1 MTRTTEKSITSDK
14 ALYVNQMFAE
24 IAEKYDLLN
33 NLMTFGLHNKWKE
46 EAVNLALKEIKDP
59 KSALDLCCGTADL
72 AIILSNK
79 CPQININCVD
89 NCGEMLDIAK
99 TKLENL
105 KIKNID
111 FLLADCENLSFYS
124 WSFDI
129 ITMGFGLR
137 NLVNKENCLKNI
149 FGLLKPGGVFACIDL
164 GYPSN
169 YMWERLYFFYFYN
182 LIPKLG
188 GLFAKNKEAYTYL
201 PASLKTWYKQEEL
214 KDLIL
219 KTGFKKCYFKNL
231 LGGAVAIHV
240 AVK

>member
-1 MTRTTEKSITSDK
+1 MIQTAEKSK
-14 ALYVNQMFAE
+14 YVNQMFAE
-24 IAEKYDLLN
+24 IAQRYDLLN

-46 EAVNLALKEIKDP
+46 ETIDLALKEVSSP
-59 KSALDLCCGTADL
+59 EFALDLCSGTGDL

-79 CPQININCVD
+79 QPKIKISGVD
-89 NCGEMLDIAK
+89 NCSEMLDIAK
-99 TKLENL
+99 SKSENL
-105 KIKNID
+105 KIKNIE
-111 FLLADCENLSFYS
+111 FLLADSENLPFYS

-164 GYPSN
+164 AHPSN
-169 YMWERLYFFYFYN
+169 HMWERLYLFYFYN
-182 LIPKLG
+182 LIPKFG
-188 GLFAKNKEAYTYL
+188 ELFAKNKDAYTYL
-201 PASLKTWYKQEEL
+201 PQSLKTWYKQGEL

>member
-1 MTRTTEKSITSDK
+1 MTQAVKKSMTDDK
-14 ALYVNQMFAE
+14 ALYVKEMFTE
-24 IAEKYDLLN
+24 IAGKYDLLN

-46 EAVNLALKEIKDP
+46 EAVDLALKEINNP
-59 KSALDLCCGTADL
+59 KSALDLCSGTGDL
-72 AIILSNK
+72 AIILNK
-79 CPQININCVD
+79 KIPGIEIKCVD
-89 NCGEMLDIAK
+89 NCIPMLDIAK
-99 TKLENL
+99 HKIENL

-111 FLLADCENLSFYS
+111 LLLADSENLPFYS

-129 ITMGFGLR
+129 VVMGFGLR
-137 NLVNKENCLKNI
+137 NLVDKENCLKNI
-149 FGLLKPGGVFACIDL
+149 FGLLKPDGVFACIDL
-164 GYPSN
+164 GCPPN
-169 YMWERLYFFYFYN
+169 YLWQKLYFLYFYN

-188 GLFAKNKEAYTYL
+188 ELFAKNKEAYTYL
-201 PASLKTWYKQEEL
+201 PVSLKTWYKQEEL